1 MIDREA
7 DGAIFV
13 DGQRAIDDAQIMA
26 DWFPDYLYGVIE
38 APANLPQL
46 TVDRLRRQFGLGI
59 PSAQLGK
66 IRDILM
72 IFEQE
77 HQSNLAS
84 YFCGFPDEAL
94 EILQDD
100 QPIEVSLQV
109 LDEAL
114 PPRSELTLELAP
126 DRLEGE
132 SDQAYLARVR
142 QEREERLLAKRQG
155 TVGGEAVKQSK
166 VVVKTDA
173 APRDL
178 HPTAVRNGGGSA
190 VPSMSPGTYFEDG
203 LLSWQQDALC
213 AQTDPEAFFPEKGGS
228 TRDAKKICA
237 DCEVTEACLEY
248 AMENDERFGIWGGL
262 SERERRAYKQTGIRP
277 KKQPRKNA
285 AGSEKVPQL
294 RKVEPYQRQFKRIEH
309 FVELIAGKDP
319 GLVDAYCDTPQNM
332 ARTAHALLA
341 EMYPDKDD
349 AAEFARRR
357 RLAVYFLDKK
367 WNKLQD
373 EFGGAG
379 KYWDVLSADLTE
391 VFARVAEMREAYEE
405 AEHDVSFPDHY
416 LRQGMAGIETLDS
429 AHEFYAPSFTSV
441 HVLPRP
447 KPKEGELEEDA
458 QLELDQK
465 KAM

>member
-66 IRDILM
+66 SRDILM

-142 QEREERLLAKRQG
+142 QER
-155 TVGGEAVKQSK
+155 V
-166 VVVKTDA
+166 
-173 APRDL
+173 
-178 HPTAVRNGGGSA
+178 
-190 VPSMSPGTYFEDG
+190 
-203 LLSWQQDALC
+203 
-213 AQTDPEAFFPEKGGS
+213 
-228 TRDAKKICA
+228 
-237 DCEVTEACLEY
+237 
-248 AMENDERFGIWGGL
+248 
-262 SERERRAYKQTGIRP
+262 
-277 KKQPRKNA
+277 
-285 AGSEKVPQL
+285 
-294 RKVEPYQRQFKRIEH
+294 
-309 FVELIAGKDP
+309 
-319 GLVDAYCDTPQNM
+319 
-332 ARTAHALLA
+332 
-341 EMYPDKDD
+341 
-349 AAEFARRR
+349 
-357 RLAVYFLDKK
+357 
-367 WNKLQD
+367 
-373 EFGGAG
+373 
-379 KYWDVLSADLTE
+379 
-391 VFARVAEMREAYEE
+391 
-405 AEHDVSFPDHY
+405 
-416 LRQGMAGIETLDS
+416 
-429 AHEFYAPSFTSV
+429 
-441 HVLPRP
+441 
-447 KPKEGELEEDA
+447 
-458 QLELDQK
+458 
-465 KAM
+465 